1 MAAAAKGKELN
12 TAEKLRQ
19 LYELQL
25 VDSELDELQN
35 MKGELPVEVNDLE
48 DEIAGL
54 ETRQQKA
61 ETANAE
67 MDGEIKKQ
75 RDNIKTNEGM
85 IERYKK
91 QLDNV
96 KNNREFDALNKEIE
110 LQSLDIQLAEKRI
123 REAQRNIESK
133 KEVVDATHKRL
144 EQKKKELDSKRVELQ
159 KILEK
164 TEKEEE
170 KLRKKTDK
178 ARKGIDDRLLKSYD
192 RIRHSYRNGLA
203 VVSVLRNACGGC
215 FNHIP
220 PQLQLEITL
229 HKKVIAC
236 EHCGRILVD
245 DSIMEVEVAEA

>member
-1 MAAAAKGKELN
+1 MAATKGKELS

-25 VDSELDELQN
+25 IDSELDELHSV
-35 MKGELPVEVNDLE
+35 KGELPMEVNDLE
-48 DEIAGL
+48 DELAGL
-54 ETRQQKA
+54 ETRISKA
-61 ETANAE
+61 EAAQGEFDAE
-67 MDGEIKKQ
+67 VKKQ
-75 RDNIKTNEGM
+75 KMNIKDAEALT
-85 IERYKK
+85 ERYKK

-110 LQSLDIQLAEKRI
+110 LQGLDVQLAEKRI
-123 REAQRNIESK
+123 KEAQRNIEAK
-133 KEVVDATHKRL
+133 KETLDSSKKRL
-144 EQKKKELDSKRVELQ
+144 EQKKKELDTKRIELQ

-170 KLRKKTDK
+170 KLRKKSEK
-178 ARKGIDDRLLKSYD
+178 ARKGIDERLLKSYD
-192 RIRHSYRNGLA
+192 KIRTNYRNGLA
-203 VVSVLRNACGGC
+203 VVTVMRSSCGGC

-220 PQLQLEITL
+220 PQLQLEVTL

-245 DSIMEVEVAEA
+245 DTIMEVQFED

>member
-1 MAAAAKGKELN
+1 MAAAKNVKELT

-35 MKGELPVEVNDLE
+35 MKGELPMEVNDLE
-48 DEIAGL
+48 DDIAGL
-54 ETRQQKA
+54 ETRTQKA
-61 ETANAE
+61 DQSAAE
-67 MDGEIKKQ
+67 LEGEIKKQ
-75 RDNIKTNEGM
+75 KDNIKMSEAL

-110 LQSLDIQLAEKRI
+110 LQQLDIQLAEKRI
-123 REAQRNIESK
+123 REAQRNIEAK
-133 KEVVDATHKRL
+133 KEVTDVAKKRL
-144 EQKKKELDSKRVELQ
+144 EVKLKELDAKKIELQ
-159 KILEK
+159 KVIEK

-170 KLRKKTDK
+170 KLRKKTDR
-178 ARKGIDDRLLKSYD
+178 ARKGIEDRLLKSYD
-192 RIRHSYRNGLA
+192 KIRTSYRNGLA
-203 VVSVLRNACGGC
+203 VVSVHRSSCGGC

-220 PQLQLEITL
+220 PQLHLEIGL
-229 HKKVIAC
+229 HKKIVAC

-245 DSIMEVEVAEA
+245 DSIMQVEVAD